1 MVTRISLLTVAALA
15 ALAICLSSCSSIQE
29 PVIRLEGVDLVG
41 ISTDGL
47 ELMLQASLE
56 NPNDFGADIDE
67 LEYKILGDGVEL
79 ARGSREMEIR
89 VGAGETVEIGVPFD
103 LKWSSGKTILKGI
116 LDGEEHDWQFE
127 GSVGVKKG
135 PIRTT
140 FAFSESGSIN
150 SPDQSQD
157 L

>member
-1 MVTRISLLTVAALA
+1 MVTRISLLTVATLA

-29 PVIRLEGVDLVG
+29 PIIRLEGVDLVG

-67 LEYKILGDGVEL
+67 FDYMIFGDGVEL

-89 VGAGETVEIGVPFD
+89 VGAGETVDVGVPFD
-103 LKWSSGKTILKGI
+103 LKWSSGQTILKGI
-116 LDGEEHDWQFE
+116 LDGEEHDWKLE

-135 PIRTT
+135 PIRKT

-150 SPDQSQD
+150 SPESPQD

>member
-1 MVTRISLLTVAALA
+1 MMTRIPLLAVASLA
-15 ALAICLSSCSSIQE
+15 ALAICLTSCSGIQE

-56 NPNDFGADIDE
+56 NPNDFGADIDG
-67 LEYKILGDGVEL
+67 LEYVILGDGEEL

-89 VGAGETVEIGVPFD
+89 VGAGETVEVGVPFD
-103 LKWSSGKTILKGI
+103 LKWSSGKTILEGI
-116 LDGEEHDWQFE
+116 LDGEEHEWKLE
-127 GSVGVKKG
+127 GSVGVSKG
-135 PIRTT
+135 PIRKT
-140 FAFSESGSIN
+140 FAFSESGNIN
-150 SPDQSQD
+150 SPNQSQD